1 MTKLLARFIATLL
14 AALHTKLLT
23 TLLATLFATLLAGP
37 ALASSA
43 PPVQSKPPSAFLPTS
58 FAGWELSGEPRL
70 GTDPRQIDSAS
81 SRVLTEDRFIGY
93 ELASYKRDDRTLV
106 LKAAQ
111 FADAAGAY
119 AAFTFYRQPM
129 MRAEDVGVLAAS
141 LNDRV
146 LFFSG
151 NLLVDAQFDR
161 VTAMSGTQLRELAA
175 HLPQATGPA
184 AALPT
189 LPSYLPRKPLAPQ
202 TARYLIGPEAYAALN
217 IEINTE
223 LSPSLIDFSKSP
235 ELLWA
240 RIAGE
245 APGSAEILLIAYPTP
260 HIAIDKLAGFEQLV
274 RTSNTP
280 SNTMTNTSETAEV
293 KRSGPLIALVRGNIS
308 RSDATRILDGI
319 NYDANVTWNED
330 TGLAKRDNIGGLVI
344 AAIALAA
351 ILFVMSIAAGAV
363 FGFGRYLLPRFRA
376 KKAGET
382 HDDGKMIRLDLH

>member
-1 MTKLLARFIATLL
+1 MAKLPAKLLAAFLL
-14 AALHTKLLT
+14 AP
-23 TLLATLFATLLAGP
+23 LLAGA
-37 ALASSA
+37 ALAGSA
-43 PPVQSKPPSAFLPTS
+43 PPAARKPPSAFLPTS

-70 GTDPRQIDSAS
+70 GTDPSQIDNAS
-81 SRVLTEDRFIGY
+81 SRVLTEDRFTGY

-106 LKAAQ
+106 VKAAQ

-129 MRAEDVGVLAAS
+129 MRVEDVGMLAAS
-141 LNDRV
+141 RNDRV

-161 VTAMSGTQLRELAA
+161 VTAMSGAQLRELAA
-175 HLPQATGPA
+175 HLPPATGPA

-189 LPSYLPRKPLAPQ
+189 LPNYLPRKQLAPQ
-202 TARYLIGPEAYAALN
+202 TARYLMGPEAYAALN
-217 IEINTE
+217 TE
-223 LSPSLIDFSKSP
+223 LNTAVSPSLIDFTKSP

-240 RIAGE
+240 RMDGE

-274 RTSNTP
+274 RTSNGEMNSLEST
-280 SNTMTNTSETAEV
+280 EV
-293 KRSGPLIALVRGNIS
+293 KRTGPIIALVRGNIS
-308 RSDATRILDGI
+308 RSDAKRILDGI
-319 NYDANVTWNED
+319 NYDANVTWNEN
-330 TGLAKRDNIGGLVI
+330 TGLGKRDNIGGLVI

-382 HDDGKMIRLDLH
+382 HDDGEMIRLDLR

>member
-1 MTKLLARFIATLL
+1 MTKLPARFIAALL
-14 AALHTKLLT
+14 AALLA
-23 TLLATLFATLLAGP
+23 TLLATLFATVLAGS

-43 PPVQSKPPSAFLPTS
+43 PPAQNKPPSAFLPTS

-119 AAFTFYRQPM
+119 AAFTFYRHPT

-146 LFFSG
+146 LFLSG

-217 IEINTE
+217 IEVNTE

-274 RTSNTP
+274 RPSNTP
-280 SNTMTNTSETAEV
+280 SNTSSNTMTTPAETAEV

-363 FGFGRYLLPRFRA
+363 FGVGRYLLPRFRA

>member
-1 MTKLLARFIATLL
+1 MTLCVPSLRARLLAKLPAIFL
-14 AALHTKLLT
+14 AALL
-23 TLLATLFATLLAGP
+23 ATLLAGP
-37 ALASSA
+37 AVAGSASPA
-43 PPVQSKPPSAFLPTS
+43 PSKRPSAFLPTS

-93 ELASYKRDDRTLV
+93 ELATYKREDRTLV

-129 MRAEDVGVLAAS
+129 MRSEDIGMLAAS
-141 LNDRV
+141 RNDRV

-175 HLPQATGPA
+175 RLPQATGPA
-184 AALPT
+184 ATLPT
-189 LPSYLPRKPLAPQ
+189 LPNYLPRKQLAPQ

-217 IEINTE
+217 TELNTE

-260 HIAIDKLAGFEQLV
+260 HIAINKLGSFEQLV
-274 RTSNTP
+274 QRSNAE
-280 SNTMTNTSETAEV
+280 TNDSETSAV
-293 KRSGPLIALVRGNIS
+293 KRSGPIIALVRGNIS

-319 NYDANVTWNED
+319 NYDANVTWNEN
-330 TGLAKRDNIGGLVI
+330 TGLGKRENIGGLVI

-382 HDDGKMIRLDLH
+382 HDDGEMIRLDLR